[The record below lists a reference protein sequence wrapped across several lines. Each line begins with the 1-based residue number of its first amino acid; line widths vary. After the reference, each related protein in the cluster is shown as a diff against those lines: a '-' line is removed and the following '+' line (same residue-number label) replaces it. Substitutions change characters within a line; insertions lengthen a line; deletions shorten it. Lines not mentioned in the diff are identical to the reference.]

1 MAQATYKD
9 ENFSVTFDARMEEC
23 DYGVDRSP
31 VWHEPTDITIASFEF
46 LGFDMPIEHIPD
58 NVYDALIEYA
68 DEIDGDDWE

>member
-9 ENFSVTFDARMEEC
+9 ENFSVSFEARMMEC

-31 VWHEPTDITIASFEF
+31 VWYEPTDITITAFEF
-46 LGFDMPIEHIPD
+46 LGFEMPIEHIPD

-68 DEIDGDDWE
+68 DECEEWE